1 MVVLVSKM
9 KEIVLRS
16 RWLSVLSV
24 VGMLWTGG
32 VFAAEKEGGSEIELM
47 TRAVKALESSGNQKE
62 ADVLKRGVNARQI
75 RQLGNLGNLTAADYE
90 LLKAAPTR
98 AAEKSAIEA
107 AVSALKKG
115 GSDEDAVALQ
125 TLLDQQ
131 TNKSSRS
138 SGKRAASSGDIA
150 RLEAKVNQIK
160 RQLAA
165 VEAEL
170 AKLKGE

>member
-1 MVVLVSKM
+1 MVVCVSKM
-9 KEIVLRS
+9 KQIVLNGR
-16 RWLSVLSV
+16 LLAVLSV
-24 VGMLWTGG
+24 VGMLWTSGL
-32 VFAAEKEGGSEIELM
+32 VVAENEGGSEIELM

-75 RQLGNLGNLTAADYE
+75 RQLGNLGNLTPADYE

-107 AVSALKKG
+107 AVSALKKS

-131 TNKSSRS
+131 TKKSSGS
-138 SGKRAASSGDIA
+138 SGKRAASSSDIA